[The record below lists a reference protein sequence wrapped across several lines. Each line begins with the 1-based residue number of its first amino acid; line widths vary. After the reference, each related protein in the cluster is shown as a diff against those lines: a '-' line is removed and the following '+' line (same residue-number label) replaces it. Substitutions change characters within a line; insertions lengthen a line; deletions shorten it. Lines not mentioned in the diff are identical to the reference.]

1 MIQFIRK
8 MMKKVKSTEKGQ
20 GMVEYALIIAFVA
33 AIAIFALNGGLG
45 QAVKGA
51 FENASNM
58 VTSAS
63 NNATSLQS
71 ESTGGDQG
79 GGQTQQG
86 S

>member
-45 QAVKGA
+45 DAVKGA
-51 FENASNM
+51 FDNASSM
-58 VTSAS
+58 VNSATDKMDGNTMGS
-63 NNATSLQS
+63 GN
-71 ESTGGDQG
+71 STGGS
-79 GGQTQQG
+79 TTP
-86 S
+86 

>member
-45 QAVKGA
+45 NAVRDA
-51 FENASNM
+51 FTNASNM
-58 VTSAS
+58 VASATDQA
-63 NNATSLQS
+63 NTNRTATDK
-71 ESTGGDQG
+71 STEPKEGEE
-79 GGQTQQG
+79 
-86 S
+86 

>member
-51 FENASNM
+51 FDNASSM
-58 VTSAS
+58 VGSAS
-63 NNATSLQS
+63 SSINQNATNIGG
-71 ESTGGDQG
+71 STGSQ
-79 GGQTQQG
+79 QQQG
-86 S
+86 TT